1 MAILFLLS
9 CTRHKPTFNG
19 SVLLFHGS
27 GSSPNAVKALATIL
41 EECGMDF
48 EAVDSRTLNEMTE
61 EDLGRFRLIVFPGG
75 NYVEMGN
82 SLSRDTTQ
90 RLRKA
95 IRGGVNYLGIC
106 AGGLLACSAEMQ

>member
-61 EDLGRFRLIVFPGG
+61 DDLGRFRLIVFPGG

-82 SLSRDTTQ
+82 SLSLDTTQ

-106 AGGLLACSAEMQ
+106 AGGLL